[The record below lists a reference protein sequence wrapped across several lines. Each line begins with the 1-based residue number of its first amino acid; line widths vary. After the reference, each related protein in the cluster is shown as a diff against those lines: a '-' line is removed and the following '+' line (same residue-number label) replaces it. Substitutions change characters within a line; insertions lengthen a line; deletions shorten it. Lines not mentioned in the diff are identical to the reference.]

1 MPMLDTTATVEVTN
15 DARARGNVLR
25 LAAAQALT
33 GANSAVIF
41 ATGSIVGATLAPSI
55 SLATV
60 PLSMYVLGLAAG
72 TLPTGAISRAY
83 GRRTAFII
91 GTFCGVL
98 TGALAAIAVLYA
110 SFWLFCG
117 ATFLGGLY
125 GAVAQSYRFA
135 AADGA
140 STAFRPKAVSW
151 VMAGGVF
158 AGVLGPQLVQWTM
171 DIWPPYLFAFSFV
184 VQAFVALVA
193 MAVLWGVDAP
203 KPAPSDMHG
212 GRPLFEIA
220 RQPRFIAAAL
230 CGVIAYPMMNLV
242 MTSAPLAMKMCGL
255 TVSDS
260 NFGIQWHIVAMYG
273 PSFFTGSLIARF
285 GAPRIV
291 ALGLLLEAA
300 ASGIGLSGIT
310 AMHFW
315 ATLIVLGVGWN
326 FALYRRL
333 RAGAGNASAAGTQQG
348 AGVQRFPGVRDDG
361 AGIVLVR
368 PVAGALRLVDGKHG
382 GVPAGAARPCGAVVA
397 SFAKRRAKLQRSTRF
412 PVRVSD
418 LQFQL
423 LEAPCRR
430 VPVSMS
436 SLLPSSLGDH
446 AGAIE
451 RFYTEDASMQ
461 ENAAAPRVGRD
472 VLVAHERAVLE
483 RVKSVTSTCV
493 ASGGRGRSRRH
504 QLGVRVCVQVRARP
518 GRFDEVALQEWRG
531 DRVFRERFFYDPS
544 KPAA

>member
-1 MPMLDTTATVEVTN
+1 MARAQLRRLLEPVAPCIVDGINAAVGIWPRLCGNDGMIDLTAADDISG
-15 DARARGNVLR
+15 DARARSNVKR

-41 ATGSIVGATLAPSI
+41 ATGSIVGATLAPDI

-60 PLSMYVLGLAAG
+60 PLSMYVVGLAVG

-83 GRRTAFII
+83 GRRIAFII
-91 GTFCGVL
+91 GTGCGVL
-98 TGALAAIAVLYA
+98 TGLLGAFAILRG
-110 SFWLFCG
+110 SFVLFCC

-125 GAVAQSYRFA
+125 GAVSQSYRFA

-140 STAFRPKAVSW
+140 SAAYRPKAVSW

-171 DIWPPYLFAFSFV
+171 QIWPPYLFAFSFV
-184 VQAFVALVA
+184 VQALVALVA
-193 MAVLWGVDAP
+193 MAVLSGVDAP
-203 KPAPSDMHG
+203 KPAPADVHG

-230 CGVIAYPMMNLV
+230 CGVVAYPMMNLV

-273 PSFFTGSLIARF
+273 PSFFTGTLIARF

-300 ASGIGLSGIT
+300 GAAIGLSGIT

-326 FALYRRL
+326 FSFV
-333 RAGAGNASAAGTQQG
+333 GASALVLETHRPAERNK
-348 AGVQRFPGVRDDG
+348 VQAFNDFLVFGMMAVGSFSSGQLLANYGWSAVNMVVFPPVMLGL
-361 AGIVLVR
+361 AVL
-368 PVAGALRLVDGKHG
+368 A
-382 GVPAGAARPCGAVVA
+382 VA
-397 SFAKRRAKLQRSTRF
+397 SFARRRA
-412 PVRVSD
+412 
-418 LQFQL
+418 
-423 LEAPCRR
+423 
-430 VPVSMS
+430 
-436 SLLPSSLGDH
+436 
-446 AGAIE
+446 
-451 RFYTEDASMQ
+451 
-461 ENAAAPRVGRD
+461 
-472 VLVAHERAVLE
+472 
-483 RVKSVTSTCV
+483 
-493 ASGGRGRSRRH
+493 
-504 QLGVRVCVQVRARP
+504 
-518 GRFDEVALQEWRG
+518 ALQQFPQFP
-531 DRVFRERFFYDPS
+531 DS
-544 KPAA
+544 TI